1 MPKNWTIGEPKNVY
15 KYLEDKKDEIKVGD
29 TIEYISNN
37 QQGYLKYKVVE
48 EDGKKTLEVIDSYDM
63 QLARLDDE
71 EFGSSSEKSSS
82 GKSSKGGKKKTKKTK
97 KCTNKKRQNKK
108 RNTAHRK

>member
-1 MPKNWTIGEPKNVY
+1 MPKNWTVGEPKNVY

-48 EDGKKTLEVIDSYDM
+48 EDGEKTLEVIDSYDM

-71 EFGSSSEKSSS
+71 EFGSSSEKSE
-82 GKSSKGGKKKTKKTK
+82 KGGKKKTKKTK
-97 KCTNKKRQNKK
+97 KRTNKKRHNKK
-108 RNTAHRK
+108 RKTAHRK

>member
-1 MPKNWTIGEPKNVY
+1 MPKNWTIEEPTNVY
-15 KYLEDKKDEIKVGD
+15 KYLEDKKDKIKVGD

-48 EDGKKTLEVIDSYDM
+48 EDGEKTLEVIDSYDM

-71 EFGSSSEKSSS
+71 EFGSSSK
-82 GKSSKGGKKKTKKTK
+82 KSSKGGKKKTKRR
-97 KCTNKKRQNKK
+97 TNKKRQNKK
-108 RNTAHRK
+108 RKTAHRK

>member
-1 MPKNWTIGEPKNVY
+1 MPKNWTVGEPTNVY
-15 KYLEDKKDEIKVGD
+15 EYLEDKKDKIKVGD

-71 EFGSSSEKSSS
+71 EFGNE
-82 GKSSKGGKKKTKKTK
+82 KSSKGGKKKTKRR
-97 KCTNKKRQNKK
+97 TNKKRQNKK
-108 RNTAHRK
+108 RKTAHRK

>member
-1 MPKNWTIGEPKNVY
+1 MPKNWSIGEPTNVY
-15 KYLEDKKDEIKVGD
+15 KYLEDKKDKIKVGD

-48 EDGKKTLEVIDSYDM
+48 EDGEKTLEVIDSYDM

-71 EFGSSSEKSSS
+71 EFGSSSKKSE
-82 GKSSKGGKKKTKKTK
+82 KGGKKKAKR
-97 KCTNKKRQNKK
+97 CTNKKRQNKK
-108 RNTAHRK
+108 RKTAHRK

>member
-1 MPKNWTIGEPKNVY
+1 MPKNWTVGEPTNVY
-15 KYLEDKKDEIKVGD
+15 KYLDDKKDEIKVGD

-71 EFGSSSEKSSS
+71 EFGNE
-82 GKSSKGGKKKTKKTK
+82 KSSKGGKKKTKKTK
-97 KCTNKKRQNKK
+97 RRTNKKRQNKK
-108 RNTAHRK
+108 RKTAHRK

>member
-1 MPKNWTIGEPKNVY
+1 MPKNWSVGEPTNVY
-15 KYLEDKKDEIKVGD
+15 EYLEDKKDKIKVGD

-48 EDGKKTLEVIDSYDM
+48 EDGEKTLEVIDSYDM

-71 EFGSSSEKSSS
+71 EYGSSSKKSE
-82 GKSSKGGKKKTKKTK
+82 KGGKKKTKKTK
-97 KCTNKKRQNKK
+97 RRTNKKRQNKK
-108 RNTAHRK
+108 RKTAHRK